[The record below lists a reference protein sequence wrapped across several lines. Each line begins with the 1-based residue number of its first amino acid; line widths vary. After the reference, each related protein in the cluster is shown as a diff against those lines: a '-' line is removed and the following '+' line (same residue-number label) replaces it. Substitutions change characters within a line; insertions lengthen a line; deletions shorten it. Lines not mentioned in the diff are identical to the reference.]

1 MRIEEKKVDQ
11 ARIIDVFNDFR
22 IEDGLNWVKSLN
34 ATSHLLGISTDE
46 IEEVLLDNQ
55 IYEEKDKKDKDKD
68 NDNNAENILG
78 KIMKKVSDGEDLTD
92 DDKKVLKAALN
103 TAKSGESGD
112 EEKADKI
119 MKKVS
124 DGKSLTDEDKKF
136 LSAIIDA
143 SKKSKKEE
151 TEIIVINEEI
161 KLPNSD
167 IILEKGDT
175 IEIINHRV

>member
-1 MRIEEKKVDQ
+1 MRIEEKKKVDH
-11 ARIIDVFNDFR
+11 AKIIDVFNDFR

-55 IYEEKDKKDKDKD
+55 IYEKKDKKTDKESDKESDKGDNDDEKDSKDKK
-68 NDNNAENILG
+68 ENL
-78 KIMKKVSDGEDLTD
+78 VV
-92 DDKKVLKAALN
+92 VLN
-103 TAKSGESGD
+103 
-112 EEKADKI
+112 
-119 MKKVS
+119 
-124 DGKSLTDEDKKF
+124 
-136 LSAIIDA
+136 
-143 SKKSKKEE
+143 KE
-151 TEIIVINEEI
+151 T